1 MHSQAWSRPRTGM
14 VIALVMTMIDTV
26 THGDIVTCH
35 AFDIVDI
42 VMILTRPHVQS
53 ILPKHKK
60 ARWWGSRGTWHG
72 GGGRRRVAA
81 MERFLLI

>member
-35 AFDIVDI
+35 GFDI
-42 VMILTRPHVQS
+42 VMILIRPHVQS
-53 ILPKHKK
+53 IIPKHKK